1 MGLELPH
8 YSFPSCI
15 SGALTARFP
24 LRAIRIPPLAY
35 GLLLDLLFDLF
46 LAPCA
51 DLTLTCAARSPAD
64 SDVPENCQ
72 MQADLF
78 QGIPI
83 CMLREVPASTPYWFR
98 HRKNSEAEG
107 RGIGLIEARRNL
119 SELAR
124 VSQNTEESPS
134 PRMPA
139 PILKGAIN
147 YLRGRPGGKRLNSK
161 PQDPLDRTYHG
172 GYPPQEWAEPQADAD
187 PTNTFFDGI
196 RDSFATPSSSP
207 QLFSTDV
214 SQPVTTG

>member
-1 MGLELPH
+1 MKLK
-8 YSFPSCI
+8 
-15 SGALTARFP
+15 T
-24 LRAIRIPPLAY
+24 
-35 GLLLDLLFDLF
+35 
-46 LAPCA
+46 
-51 DLTLTCAARSPAD
+51 
-64 SDVPENCQ
+64 
-72 MQADLF
+72 
-78 QGIPI
+78 
-83 CMLREVPASTPYWFR
+83 LREGQLETTHANAYRVGHYHTKHCHAWGGSTPNWFR
-98 HRKNSEAEG
+98 HRKYSEAEG